1 MDQWNGI
8 ESPEMYPYNR
18 LTQYFNRHFFKEDI
32 QVSNKYKGRCATS
45 LVIRKMQ
52 IKITMKYL
60 LTFTGVIKILKQS
73 ENH

>member
-45 LVIRKMQ
+45 LVIKKNANQ
-52 IKITMKYL
+52 
-60 LTFTGVIKILKQS
+60 
-73 ENH
+73 NHNEIPTHIYWGN